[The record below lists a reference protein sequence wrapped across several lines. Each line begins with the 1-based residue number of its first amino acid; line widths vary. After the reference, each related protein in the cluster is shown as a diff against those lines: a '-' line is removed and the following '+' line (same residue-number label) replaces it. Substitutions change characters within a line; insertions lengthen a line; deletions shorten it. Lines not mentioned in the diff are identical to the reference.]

1 MRDQRVTFVP
11 RSDFHRELVRRTD
24 AYFDQTG
31 LRRDGGTAIVVKTVA
46 LLGLLGAAWSAMIF
60 GGLGW
65 LGLVAAA
72 LVAGV
77 AIAGL
82 GMAVMHDGSHGAYAA
97 TARGNRFAA
106 RVLDFL
112 GASSYV
118 WKVKH
123 VHVHHTYPNIDGVDD
138 DITLEPLARLAPGQ
152 PHHSL
157 HRFQQLYMFFLYGF
171 VIMKWWLIDDFKQLA
186 ARKLGVHPMSP
197 PKGEEAV
204 VFWGFK
210 VVHGVWALLVPILV
224 VGWLPAIVFYVI
236 SQFVAGTILSLVF
249 QLAHCVEEAEF
260 IIARNPDD
268 HVEVDFAK
276 LQLQST
282 VDFCP
287 DSKWLNWYVGGLNF
301 QAVHHLFPR
310 ISHVHYPALSPI
322 VAQVCAEH
330 GVEYKVSPSAWK
342 LLGSHYRWLRRMG
355 RGEGPTAAQ
364 QNPPLP
370 KAA

>member
-1 MRDQRVTFVP
+1 MRDQRVSFVP
-11 RSDFHRELVRRTD
+11 RSDFHRELVRRVD
-24 AYFDQTG
+24 AYFEQTG
-31 LRRDGGTAIVVKTVA
+31 QRRDGGWAIVAKTFA
-46 LLGLLGAAWSAMIF
+46 LFGLLAAGWLAMLLGN
-60 GGLGW
+60 LGW
-65 LGLVAAA
+65 LGLLTAA
-72 LVAGV
+72 LAAGV

-97 TARGNRFAA
+97 TARGNRIAA

-152 PHHSL
+152 PHHPL

-171 VIMKWWLIDDFKQLA
+171 VIMKWWLIDDFKQIRK
-186 ARKLGVHPMSP
+186 RKLGVHPMAP
-197 PKGEEAV
+197 PKGDEAV
-204 VFWGFK
+204 VFWSFK
-210 VVHGVWALLVPILV
+210 IIHGVWALLIPILV
-224 VGWLPAIVFYVI
+224 VGWLPAVVFYVV
-236 SQFVAGTILSLVF
+236 SQFAAGIILSVVF
-249 QLAHCVEEAEF
+249 QMAHCVEEAEF
-260 IIARNPDD
+260 IVARDPRD
-268 HVEVDFAK
+268 HVRVDFAK
-276 LQLQST
+276 LQLATT

-287 DSKWLNWYVGGLNF
+287 DSRLLNWYVGGLNF

-322 VAQVCAEH
+322 VAEVCAEH
-330 GVEYKVSPSAWK
+330 GVEYKVRRSAWR

-355 RGEGPTAAQ
+355 QGERPGAQSKGSPLAEAA
-364 QNPPLP
+364 
-370 KAA
+370 